1 MTANEQLSTYLNDH
15 LGGASTGV
23 EMARKLHEEIQ
34 AEPEAE
40 VLGRLPEEIEEDLQT
55 LRDLIEAIGATGHPI
70 KQAAGWVAEKAHRLG
85 IAEPRTGSPHL
96 SRMLQ
101 AETLA
106 LGVEGKRC
114 LWMALSE
121 VASSHPELATIDL
134 PALLDRAEDQRRRLE
149 VVRRAAARRAFATT
163 D

>member
-15 LGGASTGV
+15 LGGANTGV

-34 AEPEAE
+34 GEPEAE

-121 VASSHPELATIDL
+121 VASSYPELATVDL
-134 PALLDRAEDQRRRLE
+134 PALLDRAEDQRQRLE
-149 VVRRAAARRAFATT
+149 VVRRAAARRAFATA